1 MELIKPSKSSQAKQ
15 AGSLVDK
22 YAMLTVKEREK
33 QMEELGCRYGY
44 GSFVGGDGRVHVGI
58 EKVPFVHKG
67 LGEKKGEGA
76 MQRLLDDGK
85 NDSPEA
91 EGS

>member
-1 MELIKPSKSSQAKQ
+1 
-15 AGSLVDK
+15 
-22 YAMLTVKEREK
+22 MLTVKEREK
-33 QMEELGCRYGY
+33 QMAEPGCRYGY
-44 GSFVGGDGRVHVGI
+44 GSFVGSDGRVHVGI

-76 MQRLLDDGK
+76 MQQLLDDR
-85 NDSPEA
+85 NDNSPEA